1 MGQFADMGKCILI
14 LVGHP
19 DPSQDRLCRALADAY
34 ADGAQAAGHEI
45 RRIDI
50 ATLDIP
56 YLRSQPEFEHVSP
69 SKGLLEAQDA
79 ITWAEHLLVVFPL
92 WLGDMP
98 AMLKAFFEQ
107 VLRPGFAFAYRS
119 KGLPEKRLAG
129 RTAHVVI
136 TMGMPAFA
144 YRWVF
149 FAHALRLLKRNILS
163 FVGIQPVNET
173 LFGNVGGADDATR
186 HAWLAQMREA
196 GRKAA

>member
-1 MGQFADMGKCILI
+1 MRQSVDMGKRILI

-19 DPSQDRLCRALADAY
+19 DPSHDRLCRALADAY
-34 ADGAQAAGHEI
+34 AGGAQAAGHEI

-56 YLRSQPEFEHVSP
+56 YLRSQSDFEHGLP
-69 SKGLLEAQDA
+69 SGALIDAQAA
-79 ITWAEHLLVVFPL
+79 IAWAEHMLVVFPL

-107 VLRPGFAFAYRS
+107 VLRPGFAFAYRT
-119 KGLPEKRLAG
+119 KGFPEKRLTG

-149 FAHALRLLKRNILS
+149 FAHALRLLKRNILG
-163 FVGIQPVNET
+163 FVGIRLGNET
-173 LFGNVGGADDATR
+173 LIGNVGSADDATR
-186 HAWLAQMREA
+186 RAWLAQMREA
-196 GRKAA
+196 GNTAT

>member
-1 MGQFADMGKCILI
+1 MGQFAGMGKRILI
-14 LVGHP
+14 LLGHP
-19 DPSQDRLCRALADAY
+19 DPSHDRLCRVLAEAY

-56 YLRSQPEFEHVSP
+56 YLRSQSDFEHGLP
-69 SKGLLEAQDA
+69 SGALTEAQDA
-79 ITWAEHLLVVFPL
+79 IAWAEHLLVMFPL

-107 VLRPGFAFAYRS
+107 VLRPGFAFAYRA
-119 KGLPEKRLAG
+119 KGLPEQRLTG
-129 RTAHVVI
+129 RTAHVAI

-149 FAHALRLLKRNILS
+149 FAHALRLLKRNILG
-163 FVGIQPVNET
+163 FVGVKCVNET
-173 LFGNVGGADDATR
+173 LFGNVGGTNDATR
-186 HAWLAQMREA
+186 QAWLARMREA